1 MPRIACVSMESAPQR
16 MLNPAR
22 PDWSP
27 DSWTFKP
34 AAQQPVYPS
43 HPALDDVLRTLR
55 VLPPLVTMA
64 EVESLRGQLGE
75 AAAGRKFLLQ
85 GGDCAESFD
94 DCTAPAIVNRIKVLL
109 QMSLVLVHGS
119 EKPVI
124 RVGRFAGQYAKP
136 RSSDIE
142 VREGVSL
149 PAYRGDLV
157 NRNRFDESG
166 RIPDPELLLRAYER
180 SALTLN
186 YTRALVR
193 GGLADLH
200 HPENWN
206 IGFIQ
211 KSELAKEYGQILD
224 SVSHALRFME
234 NVLGVHAEAMQHVDL
249 YTSHEGLHLA
259 YESAVT
265 RPEDRRWYNLSTHMP
280 WIGARTASVDG
291 AHVEYFRGIANPIGI
306 KVAASTAPDDCL
318 QVLDV
323 LDPHHQPGRITLIH
337 RFGAANIRH
346 GLPALIRAIRASGRQ
361 VLWCCDPMHGNTKTT
376 SGGIKTRHFAD
387 ILTELEGA
395 FDVHASEGSYLGGV
409 HLELS
414 GEDVTECI
422 GGASGI
428 TESDLARAYK
438 SDVDPRLNYEQAL
451 EVAMLIAH
459 RLRS

>member
-1 MPRIACVSMESAPQR
+1 MM
-16 MLNPAR
+16 NPAR

-27 DSWTFKP
+27 DSWRSKP

-43 HPALDDVLRTLR
+43 NSTLDSALRTLR
-55 VLPPLVTMA
+55 VLPPLVTA
-64 EVESLRGQLGE
+64 GEVEALRAQLAD

-136 RSSDIE
+136 RSSDTEI
-142 VREGVSL
+142 RDGVSL
-149 PAYRGDLV
+149 PAYRGDIV
-157 NRNRFDESG
+157 NRKGFDEG
-166 RIPDPELLLRAYER
+166 ARIPDPELMLRAYER

-186 YTRALVR
+186 YTRAVVR

-211 KSELAKEYGQILD
+211 KAELAKEYGHILD

-265 RPEDRRWYNLSTHMP
+265 RSDEDRWYNLSTHLP
-280 WIGARTASVDG
+280 WIGARTLSVEG
-291 AHVEYFRGIANPIGI
+291 AHVEYFRGIANPVGM
-306 KVAASTAPDDCL
+306 KVAASTTSDDCL
-318 QVLDV
+318 RVLDT
-323 LDPHHQPGRITLIH
+323 LDPHRQPGRITLIH
-337 RFGAANIRH
+337 RFGAAKIRE
-346 GLPALIRAIRASGRQ
+346 GLPALIRAVRASGRQ
-361 VLWCCDPMHGNTKTT
+361 VLWCCDPMHGNTKATG
-376 SGGIKTRHFAD
+376 GGIKTRHFAD
-387 ILTELEGA
+387 ILDELEGA
-395 FDVHASEGSYLGGV
+395 FDIHAAEGSYLGGV
-409 HLELS
+409 HLELA
-414 GEDVTECI
+414 GEDVTECV

>member
-1 MPRIACVSMESAPQR
+1 

-27 DSWTFKP
+27 DSWRSKP

-43 HPALDDVLRTLR
+43 DSTLDNALGRLR
-55 VLPPLVTMA
+55 VLPPLVTPG
-64 EVESLRGQLGE
+64 EVEALRAQLAD

-136 RSSDIE
+136 RSSDTEI
-142 VREGVSL
+142 RDGLSL
-149 PAYRGDLV
+149 PTYRGDIV
-157 NRNRFDESG
+157 NRKGFDECA

-186 YTRALVR
+186 YTRAVVR

-211 KSELAKEYGQILD
+211 KAELAKEYGQILD

-265 RPEDRRWYNLSTHMP
+265 RLDDGRWYNLSTHLP
-280 WIGARTASVDG
+280 WIGARTASVEG
-291 AHVEYFRGIANPIGI
+291 AHVEYFRGISNPIGI
-306 KVAASTAPDDCL
+306 KVAAANSPDDCL
-318 QVLDV
+318 RVLDT
-323 LDPHHQPGRITLIH
+323 LDPHHQPGRVTLIH
-337 RFGAANIRH
+337 RFGAGNIRQ
-346 GLPALIRAIRASGRQ
+346 GLPPLIRAVRASGRQ

-376 SGGIKTRHFAD
+376 AGGIKTRHFAD
-387 ILTELEGA
+387 ILSELEGA
-395 FDVHASEGSYLGGV
+395 FDVHAAEGSYLGGV

-414 GEDVTECI
+414 GEDVTECV